1 MKFRKRHWM
10 LRRMILGLAV
20 AAVVAPAAQARVDSG
35 EGGGSSY
42 SSSWFLGQGHLKDV
56 QSSPQ
61 VIPYLSQGL
70 SIDNGMSVGEFLRL
84 DRAAV
89 AEPTL
94 AELLFDG
101 EMAIAALDRESQ
113 SGVLSLDKKADVFVP
128 SPNIDSGSEIA
139 LREVGAGVGIGL
151 VLALCGAAAA
161 VVMSRRRSTIAG
173 A

>member
-42 SSSWFLGQGHLKDV
+42 SSSWFLGQGHLSDV

-61 VIPYLSQGL
+61 VVPYLSHG
-70 SIDNGMSVGEFLRL
+70 IGMDNGMSVSEFLRT

-101 EMAIAALDRESQ
+101 EAAIAALDNES
-113 SGVLSLDKKADVFVP
+113 SGVLSLDKKADVFTP
-128 SPNIDSGSEIA
+128 SPTIDNGSEIA
-139 LREVGAGVGIGL
+139 LREVGAGVGIGI
-151 VLALCGAAAA
+151 VLALCWAAAA
-161 VVMSRRRSTIAG
+161 VGMSRRRTTIAG